1 MDLIIKISGV
11 NSKSLKKSI
20 TEPAIINA
28 AATNLVLLT
37 TIIQIYYRFLQKK
50 GVNNIRTVNNSNRPI
65 SIKNEAH
72 HFPKA
77 GKAE

>member
-20 TEPAIINA
+20 TEPAIINV

-37 TIIQIYYRFLQKK
+37 TITQNPLAI
-50 GVNNIRTVNNSNRPI
+50 P
-65 SIKNEAH
+65 
-72 HFPKA
+72 PK
-77 GKAE
+77 ERR